1 MASAKSGDYRLGV
14 DVGGTFT
21 DVCVITPDGETL
33 RAKTP
38 STPQDQSVG
47 VKDGITKVRKLLKS
61 KYDWEG
67 EFSFIHHGSTVAT
80 NAILESKGVKSGLVV
95 TAGFK
100 EVLTNRRCQIPGGLG
115 GWISFVPPEPVV
127 PLERT
132 VQCTGRISPNGEV
145 IIPFDEAALR
155 KDLADLKRQKPEAIT
170 ISLLNSYVN
179 DEHERAVERVVRE
192 EFGSDIEIICS
203 ADVLPEA
210 GEYERTVTASANAVV
225 KPLVK
230 RYMEGLKKL
239 LLPDSKTIRILK
251 SDGALTSLELA
262 GELPVNLLMSGPAGG
277 VQGVVDVI
285 SKQTPYKNLITL
297 DMGGTSTDVALI
309 VDGKAALR
317 RETVVDKLT
326 VRAPSVDVR
335 TVGAGGGSIAQYVDL
350 TASMRVGPESA
361 GASPGPACYQKGG
374 KQPTVTDANLVLGY
388 LPETLLGGDFQLD
401 VSAAVAAVK
410 SVADQMSISTEETAE
425 GIVNLVNETM
435 YGALRQVSVE
445 QGYDP
450 RDFALVAF
458 GGAGPLHANAVGK
471 LLGAWPVV
479 IPQAPGVLC
488 AQGDA
493 TTKLSHSQSV
503 SFIKGLSQTSH
514 EDLTGVLEGLGK
526 QCTEKMNAA
535 LEGSS
540 SEKKLTVKYE
550 ADLRYKGQAL
560 DITINFSPEEL
571 GNGKEELAKT
581 LTERFNTT
589 HELQFGFKL
598 DGLEFELVR
607 LGATATDASSP
618 IVFAEINSESDGK
631 LVAPPEAALVKKK
644 TITVE
649 GKQVEAKYYDRAAL
663 NKAGYRIDGPAVIS
677 EMDSN
682 TLILPGFYGEIDQ
695 IGNILIHPAD
705 NSVVAKTKTFTPE
718 AAKEEVAKS
727 PLIPTLVG
735 SALQAIRIEMDTLVL
750 RCSMSPGIREQQ
762 DEFNVVTNAKG
773 QMLVGQFG
781 SFIGE
786 FLEGWNQTGG
796 TIEEGDMFMTN
807 DPYSTA
813 GAISHLNDV
822 IILLPIFYKHEL
834 VGWSANFGH
843 LSDVGGKVPGSM
855 SISSTSLY
863 EDGVQIPPVKLYK
876 KGEYNADVMDILCR
890 NSRMPKWYKSDIQA
904 LISSCQTAGARVCET
919 IDRFGLE
926 LYEAACNELLRRN
939 QLAVSKLIETQ
950 FGDEEAVFTDFV
962 DDDGAGVGP
971 YAVKCKMTKVDGNK
985 LRFDFD
991 GTSAQSNTSLNFF
1004 LSPTMFKMFVGY
1016 YLLAVFDPH
1025 CVVNEGLYDFIEV
1038 AIPDGSILKPTR
1050 PAALSCRT
1058 HLLGR
1063 VMDIIQALMGQHNK
1077 AYRAAAGFSDSPHFF
1092 YSGWTPE
1099 GEWFQLYQIAFGGVP
1114 ARPIGDGPDM
1124 HCLFPAIKSVP
1135 TESVELGFPLLV
1147 EANESLAD
1155 TGGAGF
1161 YRGGNAHRTRFRF
1174 LNRGEFSLHD
1184 DRWFTHP
1191 WGIDGGQPGKRSK
1204 KILYRY
1210 SGGAADPAP
1219 EYLPSKC
1226 DHVKV
1231 LPGDVLEYITWGGG
1245 GLGDALTRPADK
1257 VALEVHQKLVTVEGA
1272 RANYGVV
1279 VDPATFAVDA
1289 AGTEALRADMAAAKV
1304 ELPSIYNRGGSLD
1317 ELRARAVADTGL
1329 AAPAAQ
1335 WLEDPYGAHVQ
1346 LPYVREWY
1354 KQRRAE
1360 GDWTLE

>member
-1 MASAKSGDYRLGV
+1 MSSSAGGDYRLGV

-21 DVCVITPDGETL
+21 DVCVITPGGETI

-38 STPQDQSVG
+38 STPQDQSIG

-61 KYDWEG
+61 KYDWDG

-80 NAILESKGVKSGLVV
+80 NAILESKGVKAGLIV

-100 EVLTNRRCQIPGGLG
+100 EVLANKRSQIPGGLG
-115 GWISFVPPEPVV
+115 GWISYVPPEPVV

-132 VQCTGRISPNGEV
+132 VQCPGRISPAGEV
-145 IIPFDEAALR
+145 VIPLDEKALR
-155 KDLADLKRQKPEAIT
+155 ENLADLKRQAPEAIT

-179 DEHERAVERVVRE
+179 DEHERAVERIVRE

-203 ADVLPEA
+203 KDVLPEA
-210 GEYERTVTASANAVV
+210 GEYERTVTAATNAVV
-225 KPLVK
+225 KPIVK
-230 RYMEGLKKL
+230 RYMEGLQKL

-251 SDGALTSLELA
+251 SDGALTSLALA

-285 SKQTPYKNLITL
+285 SKQTPFKNLVTL

-317 RETVVDKLT
+317 RETFIDKLT
-326 VRAPSVDVR
+326 VRSPSVDVR

-350 TASMRVGPESA
+350 THSMRVGPESA

-374 KQPTVTDANLVLGY
+374 TRPTVTDANLTLGY
-388 LPETLLGGDFQLD
+388 LPEKLLGGDFQLE
-401 VSAAVAAVK
+401 VAAAAAAVK
-410 SVADQMSISTEETAE
+410 SVADQMDISAEETAE
-425 GIVNLVNETM
+425 GIINLVNETM

-471 LLGAWPVV
+471 LLGAWPVIV
-479 IPQAPGVLC
+479 PQAPGVLC
-488 AQGDA
+488 AEGDA
-493 TTKLSHSQSV
+493 TTKLSHSQSI
-503 SFIKGLSQTSH
+503 SYIKGLSQVAL
-514 EDLTGVLEGLGK
+514 EDLKRVLEGLEK
-526 QCTEKMNAA
+526 QCTDKMNEA

-540 SEKKLTVKYE
+540 EKNLQISYE
-550 ADLRYKGQAL
+550 VDLRYKGQAL
-560 DITINFSPEEL
+560 DITIPFTPAEL
-571 GNGKEELAKT
+571 GKGKDSLSKA
-581 LTERFNTT
+581 LTERFNKT
-589 HELQFGFKL
+589 HELQFGFSL
-598 DGLEFELVR
+598 DALEFELVR
-607 LGATATDASSP
+607 LGVTATDASSP
-618 IVFAEINSESDGK
+618 ITFAEMKIESDGK
-631 LVAPPEAALVKKK
+631 LVAPPETALVNKKM
-644 TITVE
+644 ITVE
-649 GKQVEAKYYDRAAL
+649 GKSAEARFWDRAQL
-663 NKAGYRIDGPAVIS
+663 NKAGYRIDGPAVIT

-695 IGNILIHPAD
+695 IGNILIRPAD
-705 NSVVAKTKTFTPE
+705 ESVVAKTKTHTAE
-718 AAKEEVAKS
+718 SAKEEVTKS

-786 FLEGWNQTGG
+786 FLEGWNKTGG
-796 TIEEGDMFMTN
+796 SINEGDIFITN
-807 DPYSTA
+807 DPYSTS

-822 IILLPIFYKHEL
+822 IVLLPIYYKHQL

-855 SISSTSLY
+855 AISSTSLY
-863 EDGVQIPPVKLYK
+863 EDGVQIPIVKLYRG
-876 KGEYNADVMDILCR
+876 GEYNSDIMEILCR
-890 NSRMPKWYKSDIQA
+890 NSRMPDWYRSDVAA
-904 LISSCQTAGARVCET
+904 LVSSCKTAGARICEL

-926 LYEAACNELLRRN
+926 LYEASCNELLKRN

-950 FGDEEAVFTDFV
+950 FGDEEAIFTDFC
-962 DDDGAGVGP
+962 DDDGAGIGP
-971 YAVKCKMTKVDGNK
+971 YAVKCKMTKVNGNK

-991 GTSAQSNTSLNFF
+991 GTSAQSNSSLNFY
-1004 LSPTMFKMFVGY
+1004 LSATMFKMFVGY

-1038 AIPDGSILKPTR
+1038 AIPDGTILKPTR

-1092 YSGWTPE
+1092 YSGWKPN

-1124 HCLFPAIKSVP
+1124 HCLFPSIKSVP
-1135 TESVELGFPLLV
+1135 SEMGELAFPLIV

-1174 LNRGEFSLHD
+1174 LNRGEISNHD

-1191 WGIDGGQPGKRSK
+1191 WGIDQGQPGTRSK
-1204 KILYRY
+1204 KMLYRY
-1210 SGGAADPAP
+1210 SKEENPAA
-1219 EYLPSKC
+1219 EFLPSKC

-1231 LPGDVLEYITWGGG
+1231 EPGDVLEYITWGGG
-1245 GLGDALTRPADK
+1245 GLGDPLTRPAEK
-1257 VALEVHQKLVTVEGA
+1257 VALETHRKLVTIEGA
-1272 RANYGVV
+1272 AKNYGVV
-1279 VDPATFAVDA
+1279 VDPVTYEVKTEE
-1289 AGTEALRADMAAAKV
+1289 TEALRAKIEA
-1304 ELPSIYNRGGSLD
+1304 ERTPYPSIYNRGGTLD
-1317 ELRARAVADTGL
+1317 ELRARSVEDTGL
-1329 AAPAAQ
+1329 PAPAAQ
-1335 WLEDPYGAHVQ
+1335 WLEDPYGAHASI
-1346 LPYVREWY
+1346 PYVTQWY
-1354 KQRRAE
+1354 KERRAE
-1360 GDWTLE
+1360 GDWKLE